1 MSRYGH
7 IRESNETPEQFRVAS
22 FIQSMGR
29 IDFGNCGVPTV
40 LQEYVKNNR
49 GSIEDIFIDND
60 SVYILPRTRESAS
73 ELFNLCRGEKEDDE
87 EDYWGI
93 ADEINWL
100 KLGDRYWLSLWWD

>member
-1 MSRYGH
+1 MSRYGQ
-7 IRESNETPEQFRVAS
+7 IRESGETAEHYRVSS
-22 FIQSMGR
+22 FIAAADR

-40 LQEYVKNNR
+40 LQEHIKTNR
-49 GSIEDIFIDND
+49 DSIEDIFIDND
-60 SVYILPRTRESAS
+60 SVYILPRTREAAR
-73 ELFNLCRGEKEDDE
+73 ELFDLCRGEKEDE